1 MICIVKKKPKMKFI
15 VIITLYNIWFG
26 SCFI

>member
-1 MICIVKKKPKMKFI
+1 MKFI
-15 VIITLYNIWFG
+15 VIITLYNILFG

>member
-1 MICIVKKKPKMKFI
+1 MKFI